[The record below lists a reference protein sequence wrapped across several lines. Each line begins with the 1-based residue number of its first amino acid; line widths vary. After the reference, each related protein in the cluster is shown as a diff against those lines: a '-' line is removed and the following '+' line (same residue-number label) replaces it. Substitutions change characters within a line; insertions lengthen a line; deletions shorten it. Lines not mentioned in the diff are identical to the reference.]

1 MSSHSYP
8 SQGQDSS
15 NVGVSGLRGPYV
27 PAVGTLDE
35 MMFPDGT
42 VRPHWRTFASFLEQ
56 CSAADLQARQEG
68 VQRLLRDHG
77 VTYNVFDDALGTSRP
92 WMLDTLPFLV
102 SAEEFHGVT
111 AGLSQRV
118 RLLEAIIQD
127 LYGPQRLLRESL
139 IPAQLVYSN
148 PGFLRPVCGA
158 TPPGERFLLLY
169 AADLVRDR
177 TGAWMALADRAQSP
191 SAHGYTLENRA
202 ILSQIFQEE
211 FHTSHVRR
219 LNDYFDL
226 MRDSLR
232 CLSPQGRRGGAG
244 ILMLTPGPKHETYFE
259 HAYKARY
266 LGFPLVEG
274 ADLTVRDRRLW
285 LKTLEGLKR
294 VDVLLRH
301 IDDIDSD
308 PLELKPD
315 ASLGIPGLTEAWRS
329 GSVTL
334 ANGLGSG
341 VVETPALHS
350 FLPNLCRTL
359 LGEDLL
365 LASVPTLWCGTHTEL
380 QRVLDHP
387 AQWVLKPAF
396 ARGARD
402 PIFLNQL
409 SRADLTAMLS
419 RLRAAPQ
426 DWVAQ
431 ELLPLSTTPT
441 FTQGK
446 IQPRPLVWRALGLAD
461 GPDGSVF
468 LPGGLTRVSPAA
480 GQWVV
485 TMRSGGISKDT
496 WIVSSEPEAP
506 VQPAPAP
513 PTVFR
518 TARPPSAVPS
528 RAADHLFWLGRYAE
542 RLEQTVRAFR
552 AALHRISGEPS
563 EVQNQEGQAC
573 LALLSATGHLPA
585 ATTRLLDHLPALMR
599 DPRLPGSL
607 PDLLARIRFN
617 AASARDRLSDDT
629 WRLIHRMDRDAR
641 LPADAFHPSAA
652 LTTLDTLILDLA
664 AYSGM
669 HLENVTRGH
678 GWRFLEIGRRI
689 ERAST
694 ACELL
699 KAASTLALSDN
710 SVLPPLL
717 EIFDSTMTYRRFHF
731 ARPALAPLLGLLLLE
746 GTNPRSV
753 AFQTSQLDQ
762 LARNLPTDR
771 SAESAGAERALI
783 DDLQSHL
790 LAFPLSQM
798 ASEPQ
803 MLHINTQA
811 LCTRLIAGL
820 ESVSD
825 TITEHYFSHA
835 TRRVR

>member
-1 MSSHSYP
+1 
-8 SQGQDSS
+8 
-15 NVGVSGLRGPYV
+15 
-27 PAVGTLDE
+27 
-35 MMFPDGT
+35 
-42 VRPHWRTFASFLEQ
+42 
-56 CSAADLQARQEG
+56 
-68 VQRLLRDHG
+68 
-77 VTYNVFDDALGTSRP
+77 
-92 WMLDTLPFLV
+92 
-102 SAEEFHGVT
+102 
-111 AGLSQRV
+111 
-118 RLLEAIIQD
+118 
-127 LYGPQRLLRESL
+127 
-139 IPAQLVYSN
+139 
-148 PGFLRPVCGA
+148 
-158 TPPGERFLLLY
+158 
-169 AADLVRDR
+169 
-177 TGAWMALADRAQSP
+177 
-191 SAHGYTLENRA
+191 
-202 ILSQIFQEE
+202 
-211 FHTSHVRR
+211 
-219 LNDYFDL
+219 
-226 MRDSLR
+226 
-232 CLSPQGRRGGAG
+232 
-244 ILMLTPGPKHETYFE
+244 MLTPGPKHETYFE

-266 LGFPLVEG
+266 LGFPLAEG
-274 ADLTVRDRRLW
+274 ADLTVRDRRVW

-301 IDDIDSD
+301 IDDVDAD

-329 GSVTL
+329 GSITL
-334 ANGLGSG
+334 ANGLGTG
-341 VVETPALHS
+341 VIETPALHS
-350 FLPNLCRTL
+350 FLPSLCRQL
-359 LGEDLL
+359 LGEELL
-365 LASVPTLWCGTHTEL
+365 LNSVPTLWCGTAADL
-380 QRVLDHP
+380 ARVLQSP

-409 SRADLTAMLS
+409 SRADLNAMLG

-441 FTQGK
+441 FTEGR
-446 IQPRPLVWRALGLAD
+446 IQPRPLVWRALGLAVE
-461 GPDGSVF
+461 PEGSVF
-468 LPGGLTRVSPAA
+468 LPGGLTRVSPSA

-496 WIVSSEPEAP
+496 WVVSSEPEAAMP
-506 VQPAPAP
+506 PAPAAP
-513 PTVFR
+513 AVIR

-542 RLEQTVRAFR
+542 RLEQTVRALR

-563 EVQNQEGQAC
+563 EVQSREGRAC
-573 LALLSATGHLPA
+573 LDLLSATGHLPA
-585 ATTRLLDHLPALMR
+585 STTRLLDHLPALMR

-641 LPADAFHPSAA
+641 LPADTFHTPSA
-652 LTTLDTLILDLA
+652 LTTLDTLVLDLA

-699 KAASTLALSDN
+699 KAASTLALSDD

-731 ARPALAPLLGLLLLE
+731 ARPSLAPLLGLLLQE

-753 AFQTSQLDQ
+753 AFQTTQLDH
-762 LARNLPTDR
+762 LARNLPHDPT
-771 SAESAGAERALI
+771 SESTGAERALI

-790 LAFPLSQM
+790 IAFPLSQL
-798 ASEPQ
+798 AANPVL
-803 MLHINTQA
+803 LHANTQA
-811 LCTRLIAGL
+811 LCDRLTAGL